1 MVAAFTLSSSSIF
14 GILAIKSRKLHF
26 GQCVVGQGVSMLML
40 VWLSRWFWFDLK
52 LFFSENVVK
61 LGFLS

>member
-1 MVAAFTLSSSSIF
+1 
-14 GILAIKSRKLHF
+14 LAIKSRKLHF